1 MLERAEKQDKDV
13 KAPRAKPG
21 GEPIDVRAGL
31 AKSVARFPQVIA
43 RLGK

>member
-1 MLERAEKQDKDV
+1 MLKRAEKQDKDAKIPV
-13 KAPRAKPG
+13 AKPA

-31 AKSVARFPQVIA
+31 AKSIARFPKVIA